1 MNKKIIAILIIF
13 IIVILGTYIIKNPQT
28 TTDGKTNTEITV
40 LTQSKLKNG
49 EIFEFQLKDLT
60 GKALSN
66 QNINI
71 TYKENSV
78 NYKYYSIQ
86 TDTEGKGYLV
96 INDESE
102 GEHGITLKYMGNEK
116 YNPCTTDHIITID
129 VGIPTSSDT
138 VKTPINSTEML

>member
-1 MNKKIIAILIIF
+1 MNKKIIILIFFI
-13 IIVILGTYIIKNPQT
+13 IIVIGAYNIKNPQT
-28 TTDGKTNTEITV
+28 TTNGKTNTEITV

-49 EIFEFQLKDLT
+49 DIIEFQLKDLT

-78 NYKYYSIQ
+78 NYKNYSIQ
-86 TDTEGKGYLV
+86 TDNEGKGYLV
-96 INDESE
+96 INGESE
-102 GEHGITLKYMGNEK
+102 GEHGITLKYMGNDK
-116 YNPCTTDHIITID
+116 YNSCTTDHIITID
-129 VGIPTSSDT
+129 IDIPTSSDT